1 MDNILNFKI
10 VPPKGEGCDLFP
22 FCDLR
27 MEYSEFPEVFTVPI
41 ANLPSDKTI
50 LNKFLSRP
58 FVDKFFSGTQLPILL
73 SNKLATSFRI
83 KADYASSRRPSY
95 AKSFH

>member
-10 VPPKGEGCDLFP
+10 VPSKGEGCDLLP
-22 FCDLR
+22 LCDLR
-27 MEYSEFPEVFTVPI
+27 IEYSEFPEVFTI
-41 ANLPSDKTI
+41 HLANLPSDKAI

-58 FVDKFFSGTQLPILL
+58 FVDKFFFRTQLPILL

-83 KADYASSRRPSY
+83 KADYASSRCLSY